1 MEPGRGEIIIYT
13 TVAGEDQ
20 ARDFAR
26 GLVERRLVACV
37 SAISGVMSRYFWQS
51 EAMTEDHEVLLLL
64 KTHRDKLPDL
74 ERYFADEHPY
84 EVPEFLVVEAVGV
97 SAPYRE
103 WMRAEM
109 KL

>member
-1 MEPGRGEIIIYT
+1 MEAGGGEIIIYT
-13 TVAGEDQ
+13 TVAGEDH

-37 SAISGVMSRYFWQS
+37 SAIGEVMSRYFWLS
-51 EAMTEDHEVLLLL
+51 ETMTEDREVLLIL
-64 KTHRDKLPDL
+64 KTHRDKLPEL
-74 ERYFADEHPY
+74 ERYFAEEHPY
-84 EVPEFLVVEAVGV
+84 EVPEFLVFEAVGV
-97 SAPYRE
+97 SASYRE